1 MEFSHFTVKTN
12 GHYHHSLNKQDD
24 VSVMESLIKS
34 VEGIHSN
41 PFNKPRHLQSVDY
54 KYQVDMFIEID
65 NAFINSLGNLNSAI
79 NYVNTLVTGANVI
92 FESEINT
99 HLRVVNI
106 VVSSLYDDATSSSD
120 ALR

>member
-1 MEFSHFTVKTN
+1 MKNHEQH
-12 GHYHHSLNKQDD
+12 HRQHHSLEKEEEDL
-24 VSVMESLIKS
+24 SVMESMMKS
-34 VEGIHSN
+34 VEGIRSN
-41 PFNKPRHLQSVDY
+41 PLNKPRRLQTVDY

-65 NAFINSLGNLNSAI
+65 NAFINSLGGLNSAI

-92 FESEINT
+92 FESEIDT

-106 VVSSLYDDATSSSD
+106 VVSSLYDDATSTSE